1 MCKKFFESP
10 KNLGNGR
17 VQLVCQKT
25 YEPLDLF
32 NITLKNKNILQK
44 MLRSKLS
51 RNIIM
56 GALATGTAGGAY
68 IYWVRTKST
77 DESKS
82 NTGFPFKLLP
92 VKSKMKNSPNGCPPN
107 CECKCVC
114 CDPKK
119 SKELTGK
126 TSEVVSMKD
135 QEQPDPK
142 NWRSS
147 LNLLGHQSQTKLS
160 SVTKADID
168 KLAAGKADKKDE
180 GAQNKSSLLSALI
193 PQNDK
198 PTGKVQS
205 EQTTKLAV
213 GSTQKAAP
221 STSGS
226 SSWFG
231 SLFSDDEKK
240 VSTETKATDLVMTTT
255 KIAQAELSK
264 DIVDKK
270 AAQKEDC
277 NCDKKNGAND
287 EKAEQDTKASS
298 TWISNLLS
306 VEEKPVKDIEM
317 KKVKVITN
325 VSKEVKPDKTQETD
339 EKAKEKVTSNSW
351 FSSSRSLDEKS
362 KQKLEI
368 KKSNVDLAK
377 SKEEEAETSTSG
389 LGCLFSIGDKPSGE
403 DSIETQGSD
412 QKKDDLEE
420 KKINTS
426 NPKPKSLLSSIF
438 SVGDDTEPESSK
450 HTGSKTTEKVEGTK
464 IGGACA
470 ATCEKDVD
478 TNKGVKVEDQDSNG
492 WFGGLFSKGDDDK
505 DDPEEENELEKNLKK
520 ESKDGK
526 KPGEIEI
533 KATTQKAEPKSETE
547 VSQSGSW
554 LGGLFS
560 MGEKPAED
568 AAAQNPVTLQEAKT
582 IETLTEDSSKIK
594 KIEEVESS
602 SWFSWFSGSDPKAE
616 EREDKS
622 TKPVSINVF
631 PGSEENS
638 TAKSSQPDK
647 DSENFKWVGVI
658 ILQGDMSE
666 ESKSQPMARII
677 VDDKSAKTVKVE

>member
-1 MCKKFFESP
+1 
-10 KNLGNGR
+10 
-17 VQLVCQKT
+17 
-25 YEPLDLF
+25 
-32 NITLKNKNILQK
+32 

-68 IYWVRTKST
+68 IYWVRTEST

-168 KLAAGKADKKDE
+168 KLAAGK
-180 GAQNKSSLLSALI
+180 
-193 PQNDK
+193 
-198 PTGKVQS
+198 VQS

-277 NCDKKNGAND
+277 KCDKKNGAND

-339 EKAKEKVTSNSW
+339 EKAKEKENSSSW
-351 FSSSRSLDEKS
+351 FSSSTFLDEKS
-362 KQKLEI
+362 KQKL
-368 KKSNVDLAK
+368 DLTK
-377 SKEEEAETSTSG
+377 SKEEEAETSTSW
-389 LGCLFSIGDKPSGE
+389 LGDLFSIGDKPSGE
-403 DSIETQGSD
+403 DSSETKGSD
-412 QKKDDLEE
+412 QKKHNEKQDDLKE
-420 KKINTS
+420 KKIDTS
-426 NPKPKSLLSSIF
+426 KPESKSVLSSIF
-438 SVGDDTEPESSK
+438 SVGDDTEPENSK
-450 HTGSKTTEKVEGTK
+450 QTGSKATTKLEETK
-464 IGGACA
+464 IGEACK
-470 ATCEKDVD
+470 ATCEKVVEA
-478 TNKGVKVEDQDSNG
+478 NKGVKVEDQDSKG
-492 WFGGLFSKGDDDK
+492 WFGGFFSKGDDEK
-505 DDPEEENELEKNLKK
+505 YAHKEGTEL
-520 ESKDGK
+520 GK
-526 KPGEIEI
+526 
-533 KATTQKAEPKSETE
+533 S
-547 VSQSGSW
+547 
-554 LGGLFS
+554 L
-560 MGEKPAED
+560 
-568 AAAQNPVTLQEAKT
+568 
-582 IETLTEDSSKIK
+582 
-594 KIEEVESS
+594 
-602 SWFSWFSGSDPKAE
+602 
-616 EREDKS
+616 
-622 TKPVSINVF
+622 
-631 PGSEENS
+631 
-638 TAKSSQPDK
+638 
-647 DSENFKWVGVI
+647 
-658 ILQGDMSE
+658 
-666 ESKSQPMARII
+666 
-677 VDDKSAKTVKVE
+677 

>member
-1 MCKKFFESP
+1 
-10 KNLGNGR
+10 
-17 VQLVCQKT
+17 
-25 YEPLDLF
+25 
-32 NITLKNKNILQK
+32 

-168 KLAAGKADKKDE
+168 KLAAGK
-180 GAQNKSSLLSALI
+180 
-193 PQNDK
+193 
-198 PTGKVQS
+198 VQT
-205 EQTTKLAV
+205 EQTTKLAI

-306 VEEKPVKDIEM
+306 VEEKPVQDIET
-317 KKVKVITN
+317 KKG
-325 VSKEVKPDKTQETD
+325 EVKPDVSKEFKSDKTQEAD
-339 EKAKEKVTSNSW
+339 EKAKEKENSSSW

-368 KKSNVDLAK
+368 KKSNVDLTK
-377 SKEEEAETSTSG
+377 SKEEEAETSTGG

-403 DSIETQGSD
+403 DSIETKGSD
-412 QKKDDLEE
+412 QKKDDIKE

-426 NPKPKSLLSSIF
+426 NPKSKSLLSSIF
-438 SVGDDTEPESSK
+438 SVGDDTEPENSK
-450 HTGSKTTEKVEGTK
+450 QTGSKATAKIEGPK
-464 IGGACA
+464 IGGACE
-470 ATCEKDVD
+470 ATCEKVVE
-478 TNKGVKVEDQDSNG
+478 TNEGVKVEDQDSNG

-505 DDPEEENELEKNLKK
+505 DDPEE

-568 AAAQNPVTLQEAKT
+568 ATAQNPAKLQEAKT
-582 IETLTEDSSKIK
+582 IKSLTEDSSKTK

-677 VDDKSAKTVKVE
+677 VDDKSAKTVKVESPVLRF